1 MSNTNSGTTP
11 VTNQAA
17 LPSSPRYR
25 IGRTKTAPPLTMD
38 SWGGPGWSQVPAL
51 SLDLFHPRSSDHHPR
66 TQAKLLHDG
75 KTIHVFFRVEDRY
88 VLSTRTAYHD
98 NVCRDACVEFFVQP
112 RQGGPYFN
120 FEINCGGT
128 ILLYCIST
136 EAAFP
141 DTRQVKV
148 DPSWLQRLDITASMP
163 KTVETEITEPVTWSI
178 GFRIPVAL
186 FEAYD
191 QPIGD
196 VSGKTWRG
204 NFYKCA
210 SDCSHPHWMYWAPI
224 GEPLSFHK
232 PHVFAPLEF
241 EA

>member
-1 MSNTNSGTTP
+1 MSNSISSTTATTSP
-11 VTNQAA
+11 ATPPA
-17 LPSSPRYR
+17 SPRYR
-25 IGRTKTAPPLTMD
+25 IGRTQAPPPLSLD
-38 SWGGPGWSQVPAL
+38 SWDGAVWGRVPAL
-51 SLDLFHPRSSDHHPR
+51 SLDLFHSKSSDHRPR

-75 KTIHVFFRVEDRY
+75 RTIHVLFRVEDRY

-112 RQGGPYFN
+112 RVGGPYFN
-120 FEINCGGT
+120 FELNCGGT

-136 EAAFP
+136 EALFP
-141 DTRQVKV
+141 NTKSAKV
-148 DPSWLQRLDITASMP
+148 DEHWLRQLDITTSMP
-163 KTVETEITEPVTWSI
+163 RTVETEIVEPVTWSV

-191 QPIGD
+191 QPLGEL
-196 VSGKTWRG
+196 SGKTWRG

-210 SDCSHPHWMYWAPI
+210 SDCSHPHWMYWAEI